1 LAKRYS
7 IPAPAFAPLRNCGA
21 EIDRAPPPHLVICAP
36 VNIEAAALTK
46 RVSNRITK
54 RAPRNVLQGK
64 IALVAGAT
72 RGAGRGIAIALGE
85 AGATVYC
92 TGRSSRKRARAP
104 VPTPGRPETIEET
117 AELVTAA
124 GGHGIAVRV
133 DHTKPADVK
142 KLVAR
147 IKRDHKGLDI
157 LVNDVWGG
165 DALTEFGKP
174 FWTVNLENGLHMLK
188 QAVHSH
194 IITSH
199 FAVPLML
206 GRSRAIIF
214 EITDGDAFYY
224 RGNLFYDLVK
234 ISVIR
239 LAFAMARELRKRN
252 IVSVAL
258 TPGFLRSERVLDHF
272 GVSESNWKEA
282 GNRSKD
288 KNSASQNDAPADF
301 MVSES
306 PRYVGR
312 AVVALAADSKVKK
325 KSGRVFS
332 SWALAREYG
341 FTDLDGTR
349 PHWGDYARK
358 KYGKYKI
365 CDDQFYSYWVPG
377 LVELMFPDW
386 F

>member
-1 LAKRYS
+1 M
-7 IPAPAFAPLRNCGA
+7 GMA
-21 EIDRAPPPHLVICAP
+21 EVPMEVP
-36 VNIEAAALTK
+36 K
-46 RVSNRITK
+46 K
-54 RAPRNVLQGK
+54 VLKGK

-92 TGRSSRKRARAP
+92 TGRSSRKRSPGRA
-104 VPTPGRPETIEET
+104 PTPGRPETIEET

-124 GGHGIAVRV
+124 GGRGIAVRV

-142 KLVAR
+142 KLVAG
-147 IKRDHKGLDI
+147 IKRRHKRLDI

-174 FWTVNLENGLHMLK
+174 FWTAKLENGLRMLK
-188 QAVHSH
+188 QAIHSH

-199 FAVPLML
+199 YAVPLML
-206 GRSRAIIF
+206 TNKKGKSRGIIF

-258 TPGFLRSERVLDHF
+258 TPGFLRSEAVLDHF
-272 GVSESNWKEA
+272 GVTEANWKEA
-282 GNRSKD
+282 GKNKGANVNSKD
-288 KNSASQNDAPADF
+288 QNDAPEDF
-301 MVSES
+301 LVSES
-306 PRYVGR
+306 PRYIGR
-312 AVVALAADSKVKK
+312 AVVALAADPKVKK

-349 PHWGDYARK
+349 PHWGNHARK
-358 KYGKYKI
+358 KYGNYKI
-365 CDDQFYSYWVPG
+365 CDERFYSYWVPG
-377 LVELMFPDW
+377 LVELIFPDW

>member
-1 LAKRYS
+1 MSWTPKRKLK
-7 IPAPAFAPLRNCGA
+7 A
-21 EIDRAPPPHLVICAP
+21 
-36 VNIEAAALTK
+36 
-46 RVSNRITK
+46 
-54 RAPRNVLQGK
+54 K

-72 RGAGRGIAIALGE
+72 RGAGRGIAVALGE

-92 TGRSSRKRARAP
+92 TGRSTRKHRATR
-104 VPTPGRPETIEET
+104 GRPETIEET

-124 GGHGIAVRV
+124 GGRGIPVRV
-133 DHTKPADVK
+133 DHTNPAEVK
-142 KLVAR
+142 KLVALIR
-147 IKRDHKGLDI
+147 RHHKRLDI

-165 DALTEFGKP
+165 DALTQFGTP
-174 FWTVNLENGLHMLK
+174 FWKANLENGLQMLE

-194 IITSH
+194 IITGH
-199 FAVPLML
+199 YAAPLML
-206 GRSRAIIF
+206 GRRGAIIF

-224 RGNLFYDLVK
+224 RGNIFYDLVK

-239 LAFAMARELRKRN
+239 LAFAMARELRKKK

-258 TPGFLRSERVLDHF
+258 TPGFLRSEAVLEHF
-272 GVSESNWKEA
+272 GVSEANWKDVGRRKNPKA
-282 GNRSKD
+282 NSKD
-288 KNSASQNDAPADF
+288 QNDAPEDF

-306 PRYVGR
+306 PRYIGR
-312 AVVALAADSKVKK
+312 AVVALACDPKAMK

-341 FTDLDGTR
+341 FTDIDGR
-349 PHWGDYARK
+349 QPHWGDYARK

-365 CDDQFYSYWVPG
+365 CDDKFYSYWVPG
-377 LVELMFPDW
+377 LIDLVFPDW

>member
-1 LAKRYS
+1 M
-7 IPAPAFAPLRNCGA
+7 
-21 EIDRAPPPHLVICAP
+21 
-36 VNIEAAALTK
+36 AAAQRPEK
-46 RVSNRITK
+46 R
-54 RAPRNVLQGK
+54 RAGKSRTGRTTRGAAYKTPDLRGK

-92 TGRSSRKRARAP
+92 TGRSTRARSA
-104 VPTPGRPETIEET
+104 TPGRPETIEET

-124 GGHGIAVRV
+124 GGRGIAVRV
-133 DHTKPADVK
+133 DHTEPAEVK
-142 KLVAR
+142 KLVAG
-147 IKRDHKGLDI
+147 IKRRHKGLDI

-165 DALTEFGKP
+165 DPLTEFGKT
-174 FWTVNLENGLHMLK
+174 FWTANLDNGLRMLK
-188 QAVHSH
+188 QAIHSH

-199 FAVPLML
+199 YAGPLML
-206 GRSRAIIF
+206 GRRRAIIF

-224 RGNLFYDLVK
+224 RGNIFYDLVK

-252 IVSVAL
+252 IVSLAL
-258 TPGFLRSERVLDHF
+258 TPGFLRSEAVLDHF
-272 GVSESNWKEA
+272 GVSEGNWKEA
-282 GNRSKD
+282 GERNA
-288 KNSASQNDAPADF
+288 KNAPNQNDAGADF
-301 MVSES
+301 LASES

-312 AVVALAADSKVKK
+312 ALVALAADPQVKK
-325 KSGRVFS
+325 KTGRVFS

-358 KYGKYKI
+358 KYGNYKI
-365 CDDQFYSYWVPG
+365 CDERFYSYWVPG
-377 LVELMFPDW
+377 LVEMMFPHW